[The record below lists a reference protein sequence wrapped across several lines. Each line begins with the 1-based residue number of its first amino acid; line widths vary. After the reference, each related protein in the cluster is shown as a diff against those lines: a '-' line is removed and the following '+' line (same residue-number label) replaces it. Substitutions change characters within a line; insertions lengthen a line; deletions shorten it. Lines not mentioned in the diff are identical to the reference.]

1 MRDSTMMN
9 DTMRQTPSPAN
20 RASRAQ
26 PRRLLATLAL
36 TSVLGLAAG
45 CLYRMPVQQGNF
57 LDPTQVVQLKEGM
70 TRSQVKFLL
79 GTPMVPVAFNSDRW
93 DYYFYESAP
102 WIKTPNTQRLTV
114 YFKDDKVERF
124 DRPADTEAAAAAMSG
139 TPVTPA
145 TAPAPAATPAA
156 ATPTP

>member
-1 MRDSTMMN
+1 MRA
-9 DTMRQTPSPAN
+9 R
-20 RASRAQ
+20 
-26 PRRLLATLAL
+26 PRRLLAVLML
-36 TSVLGLAAG
+36 TSVLGLAGG

-93 DYYFYESAP
+93 DYYFYEAAP

-124 DRPADTEAAAAAMSG
+124 DRPADTEAAAARMSG
-139 TPVTPA
+139 TP
-145 TAPAPAATPAA
+145 APPAAAPAA

>member
-1 MRDSTMMN
+1 MMN
-9 DTMRQTPSPAN
+9 GTMRQTPSAN
-20 RASRAQ
+20 RALRAQ
-26 PRRLLATLAL
+26 PRRLLRILVL
-36 TSVLGLAAG
+36 SSVLGLAAG

-93 DYYFYESAP
+93 DYYFYEDAP
-102 WIKTPNTQRLTV
+102 WIKKPNTQRLTV

-124 DRPADTEAAAAAMSG
+124 DRPADTAAAAAAMSG
-139 TPVTPA
+139 TPVPPA
-145 TAPAPAATPAA
+145 TEPAPAATPAA